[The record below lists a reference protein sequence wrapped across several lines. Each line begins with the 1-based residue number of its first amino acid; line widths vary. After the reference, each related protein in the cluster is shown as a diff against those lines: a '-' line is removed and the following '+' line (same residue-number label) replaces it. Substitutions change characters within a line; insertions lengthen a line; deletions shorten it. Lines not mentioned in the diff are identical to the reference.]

1 MFCPN
6 CGIDDKQP
14 NQFCRSCGADM
25 RSMLS
30 VIDRTD
36 GVTSSAV
43 SAREEIGR
51 AFAAKI
57 RDLKSGKDLKIVT
70 ENVLPEIE
78 KFLESP
84 AEKRLRRI
92 RTGAIIMLVGIGVFL
107 AFGFLGMA
115 KDGGDDGLLFISG
128 LGVVAGSIGLAFL
141 VNGLFFTI
149 AGGDTAD
156 ATEEAER
163 KKLLDSLSSDKQLP
177 DASVFST
184 TEHTTQHLD
193 EKIPV
198 LRSKR

>member
-6 CGIDDKQP
+6 CGIDDKRP
-14 NQFCRSCGADM
+14 NQFCRACGADM
-25 RSMLS
+25 RSMLGL
-30 VIDRTD
+30 IDRTD

-51 AFAAKI
+51 AFADKI
-57 RDLKSGKDLKIVT
+57 REMRSAEDLETIT
-70 ENVLPEIE
+70 ESVLPEIE

-92 RTGAIIMLVGIGVFL
+92 RTGALVMLIGIGVFL

-115 KDGGDDGLLFISG
+115 KEGGDDGLLFLSG
-128 LGVVAGSIGLAFL
+128 LGVVAGFVGFAFF
-141 VNGLFFTI
+141 VNGLFFSVARRGTVNTS
-149 AGGDTAD
+149 DEKD
-156 ATEEAER
+156 R
-163 KKLLDSLSSDKQLP
+163 QKLIDSIGPSDQLP
-177 DASVFST
+177 EPSVFST
-184 TEHTTQHLD
+184 TEHTTQHLE

>member
-1 MFCPN
+1 
-6 CGIDDKQP
+6 
-14 NQFCRSCGADM
+14 M

-36 GVTSSAV
+36 GITSSAV

-57 RDLKSGKDLKIVT
+57 REMRTAEDLETIT

-92 RTGAIIMLVGIGVFL
+92 RTGAIVMLVGIGVFL

-115 KDGGDDGLLFISG
+115 KDGGEDRLLFISG
-128 LGVVAGSIGLAFL
+128 LGVVTGFIGLAFL
-141 VNGLFFTI
+141 ANGLFFSVADGGTI
-149 AGGDTAD
+149 DGD
-156 ATEEAER
+156 EEKDR
-163 KKLLDSLSSDKQLP
+163 QRLLDSLGSEKQL
-177 DASVFST
+177 DEASVFST

-193 EKIPV
+193 DKIPV
-198 LRSKR
+198 LRAKR

>member
-6 CGIDDKQP
+6 CGIDDKRP
-14 NQFCRSCGADM
+14 NQFCRACGADM
-25 RSMLS
+25 RSMLGA
-30 VIDRTD
+30 IDRTD
-36 GVTSSAV
+36 GVTRSAV

-51 AFAAKI
+51 AFADKI
-57 RDLKSGKDLKIVT
+57 REMRSADELKVIT

-92 RTGAIIMLVGIGVFL
+92 RTGAIAMLIGIGVFV

-115 KDGGDDGLLFISG
+115 KEGGDDGLLFISG
-128 LGVVAGSIGLAFL
+128 LGVVTGFIGLAFV
-141 VNGLFFTI
+141 VNGLFFTV
-149 AGGDTAD
+149 AGGRDLDVA
-156 ATEEAER
+156 EEQDRQA
-163 KKLLDSLSSDKQLP
+163 LLDSLGTEKQLYE
-177 DASVFST
+177 ASVFST

-193 EKIPV
+193 EKVPV

>member
-14 NQFCRSCGADM
+14 NQFCRACGADM
-25 RSMLS
+25 RAMLS
-30 VIDRTD
+30 LVDRTD

-43 SAREEIGR
+43 SAREEVGR
-51 AFAAKI
+51 AGAAKI

-107 AFGFLGMA
+107 AFGFLGLA
-115 KDGGDDGLLFISG
+115 KDGGEDGLLFLSG
-128 LGVVAGSIGLAFL
+128 LGVVAAFIGLAFFA
-141 VNGLFFTI
+141 NGLFFSVPR
-149 AGGDTAD
+149 GDKVNVS
-156 ATEEAER
+156 EEKDRQE
-163 KKLLDSLSSDKQLP
+163 LLDSLAAADRLP
-177 DASVFST
+177 EASVFST
-184 TEHTTQHLD
+184 TEHTT
-193 EKIPV
+193 
-198 LRSKR
+198 

>member
-1 MFCPN
+1 
-6 CGIDDKQP
+6 
-14 NQFCRSCGADM
+14 
-25 RSMLS
+25 MLS

>member
-6 CGIDDKQP
+6 CGIDDKRP
-14 NQFCRSCGADM
+14 NQFCRACGADM
-25 RSMLS
+25 RSML
-30 VIDRTD
+30 VAIDRTD
-36 GVTSSAV
+36 GVTRSAV

-51 AFAAKI
+51 AFADKI
-57 RDLKSGKDLKIVT
+57 REMRSADELKVVT

-92 RTGAIIMLVGIGVFL
+92 RTGAIVMLIGIGVFL

-115 KDGGDDGLLFISG
+115 KEGGDDGLLFISG
-128 LGVVAGSIGLAFL
+128 LGVVAGFVGLAFFA
-141 VNGLFFTI
+141 NGLFFSV
-149 AGGDTAD
+149 AGGRAV
-156 ATEEAER
+156 AASEEEDR
-163 KKLLDSLSSDKQLP
+163 KQLLDSFRSTEPLP
-177 DASVFST
+177 EASVFST

-193 EKIPV
+193 EKVPV